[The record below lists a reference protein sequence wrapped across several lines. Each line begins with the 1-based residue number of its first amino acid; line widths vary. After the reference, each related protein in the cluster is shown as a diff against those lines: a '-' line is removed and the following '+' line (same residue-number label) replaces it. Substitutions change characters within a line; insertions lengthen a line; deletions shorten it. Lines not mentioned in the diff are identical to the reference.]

1 MINAQAIRDRMRVL
15 LVSDDDAFSSQL
27 KPRLPTYEVLSL
39 TESSVWVAKRA
50 GLDVTRG
57 VDAVMI
63 DHQVT
68 GRLQLGLYATLRPAD
83 GAARVPVIFTRSK
96 LTATTGGFDHA
107 LDMYSPEDGGPD
119 EAARL
124 VEHVLGGPPEP
135 PAVVQRAV
143 PPPEDRRRATPPRAT
158 TRVSAPAAT
167 TMPAGAQRAGVSLGP
182 GLMQRLALWSIA
194 TVLIGFTFWPL
205 IGSGPLREVVYGP
218 LQAFAGGSTDLG
230 MTGMTSRFAR

>member
-27 KPRLPTYEVLSL
+27 KPRLPSYEVLSL

-68 GRLQLGLYATLRPAD
+68 GRLQLGLYAALRPAD
-83 GAARVPVIFTRSK
+83 GAGRVPVIFTRSK
-96 LTATTGGFDHA
+96 LTAATGGFDHA
-107 LDMYSPEDGGPD
+107 LDMYSPEDAGPD
-119 EAARL
+119 DAARL

-135 PAVVQRAV
+135 PSVVQRTVA
-143 PPPEDRRRATPPRAT
+143 PPEDQHRAIPPRAAA
-158 TRVSAPAAT
+158 RMSAPAET
-167 TMPAGAQRAGVSLGP
+167 TVPAGAQAAGASLGP
-182 GLMQRLALWSIA
+182 GLIQRLALWGIA

-205 IGSGPLREVVYGP
+205 IGSGPLRNVVYGP
-218 LQAFAGGSTDLG
+218 LQAFAGGTFDVSMTVST
-230 MTGMTSRFAR
+230 SHNAR